1 MWSKTPRSSTTRR
14 TRTRSSIP
22 YMKCR
27 WGTRKEAPAGP
38 PILREDLKAL
48 SSEEQ
53 QRWEGKPPRED
64 PPRDEPRE
72 AENVSEPAEMKGAED
87 PGTVPEASEEDL
99 AAPVEEPL
107 EEAPSEEPLEIT
119 QDELSALADELELAR
134 RERDEYLDNMRRMKA
149 ELENSRKRLERE
161 RARFVQLASERLV
174 RELLPILDTLER
186 ALEVEGDIR
195 EGVAA
200 TRDQLVAALGREGL
214 APVFSDG
221 EHFDPAIHEAVMSQ
235 PSDEHED
242 DTVIKT
248 LERGYLLNGKPIRP
262 AKVIVAKQV

>member
-1 MWSKTPRSSTTRR
+1 VPVGDPKGSPR
-14 TRTRSSIP
+14 RSAYI
-22 YMKCR
+22 
-27 WGTRKEAPAGP
+27 T
-38 PILREDLKAL
+38 EDLKAL

-87 PGTVPEASEEDL
+87 TGTVPEAPEEDL

-149 ELENSRKRLERE
+149 ELENSRKRLEKE
-161 RARFVQLASERLV
+161 RARFVRLASERLV
-174 RELLPILDTLER
+174 RELLPILDNLER

-195 EGVAA
+195 DGVAA

-235 PSDEHED
+235 PSDEHEE

>member
-1 MWSKTPRSSTTRR
+1 MWSKMPRSSTTRR

-22 YMKCR
+22 YMKGR

-53 QRWEGKPPRED
+53 QRWEGKPPQEE

-72 AENVSEPAEMKGAED
+72 AENVSKPAETKGAED
-87 PGTVPEASEEDL
+87 PGTVPEAPEEDL
-99 AAPVEEPL
+99 AVPVEEPL

-119 QDELSALADELELAR
+119 QDELSALADELEIAR

-174 RELLPILDTLER
+174 RELLPILDNLER

-235 PSDEHED
+235 PSDEHEE

>member
-1 MWSKTPRSSTTRR
+1 
-14 TRTRSSIP
+14 
-22 YMKCR
+22 
-27 WGTRKEAPAGP
+27 
-38 PILREDLKAL
+38 L

-53 QRWEGKPPRED
+53 QRWEGKPPREE
-64 PPRDEPRE
+64 PPRDEPQE
-72 AENVSEPAEMKGAED
+72 AENISEAAEMKGAED
-87 PGTVPEASEEDL
+87 PVTVPEAPEEDL

-107 EEAPSEEPLEIT
+107 EEAPLVDPVEIT
-119 QDELSALADELELAR
+119 QDELSVLADELELAR

-174 RELLPILDTLER
+174 RELLPILDNLER

-235 PSDEHED
+235 PSDEHEE